1 MVNDKMIKCKRG
13 FKLRQL
19 GDEWILIG
27 EGIEQINFNKMITMN
42 ETAAFLWTK
51 ASERKGQPVTAED
64 MKQWLLDEYEVSE
77 EQALTDAQ
85 LTIDNWLEIGIA
97 E

>member
-1 MVNDKMIKCKRG
+1 MKTKKG

-42 ETAAFLWTK
+42 ETAAVLWTK
-51 ASERKGQPVTAED
+51 SVEHKGTDISAD
-64 MKQWLLDEYEVSE
+64 TMTQWLLDEYEVSP
-77 EQALTDAQ
+77 EQARTDAQ

-97 E
+97 EA

>member
-1 MVNDKMIKCKRG
+1 MKTKKG

-27 EGIEQINFNKMITMN
+27 EGIEQVNFNKMITMN

-51 ASERKGQPVTAED
+51 AVELKGKDISAEQ
-64 MKQWLLDEYEVSE
+64 MQQWLLDEYEVSP
-77 EQALTDAQ
+77 EQALTDAK

>member
-1 MVNDKMIKCKRG
+1 MKTKKG

-51 ASERKGQPVTAED
+51 AVEHKGEDLNAE
-64 MKQWLLDEYEVSE
+64 KLAQWLLDEYEVSP
-77 EQALTDAQ
+77 EQACEDAQ

>member
-1 MVNDKMIKCKRG
+1 MKTKKG

-42 ETAAFLWTK
+42 ETAAFLWGK
-51 ASERKGQPVTAED
+51 AIAEKGKDLTAQD
-64 MKQWLLDEYEVSE
+64 LANWLLDEYEVSE
-77 EQALTDAQ
+77 EQALQDAQ

>member
-1 MVNDKMIKCKRG
+1 MKTKKG

-42 ETAAFLWTK
+42 ETAAFLWGK
-51 ASERKGQPVTAED
+51 AVAASQGKDLNAND
-64 MKQWLLDEYEVSE
+64 LAKWLLDEYEVSE
-77 EQALTDAQ
+77 AQALKDAQ

-97 E
+97 D